1 MSYMNPLVLGLI
13 LGAIGMFV
21 TEVNWVAKRYSR

>member
-13 LGAIGMFV
+13 LGALGMLV
-21 TEVNWVAKRYSR
+21 ADVNWVTKRYSR